1 MDLGEHMLSKSK
13 TLGLHSSEACSVL
26 EGSGPRIYPFDHQKD
41 LLKLKYNTQLL
52 SVPVVP

>member
-41 LLKLKYNTQLL
+41 LLKLKYNT
-52 SVPVVP
+52 